1 MASEE
6 IKRNRILDF
15 AFKKFTTE
23 GINQVT
29 MDDVARGVGM
39 GKGTLYKYFPS
50 KEVLLM
56 NTIDFFASHIEKSLE
71 KVIADNKLTPV
82 EKLTLFLKAITEKLS
97 KVNPSTLTYL
107 QRSMPEV
114 YEKIER
120 TRERVIMKNLTALF
134 EEGKN
139 NGIFDPKMDNYLVA
153 HIFIGAITH
162 LLATPILTN
171 MNYTLDQLFHSIIST
186 IFQGCMTEEGRK
198 LCYPQSN

>member
-82 EKLTLFLKAITEKLS
+82 EKLTFFLKAITEKLS

-139 NGIFDPKMDNYLVA
+139 NGVFDPKMDNYLVA
-153 HIFIGAITH
+153 HIFIGAISH
-162 LLATPILTN
+162 LLVTPILTN
-171 MNYTLDQLFHSIIST
+171 MNYTLDQLFQSIIST